1 MPPQLKPN
9 TESPNKWELENSWGG
24 TLSPG
29 GKEGLVFF
37 QIHLLLPS
45 LVTPTLDSP
54 STHIFKPNFKSTKAG
69 MEKNP
74 DFLSGLKGVG
84 AQLVSWRVMP
94 AVHVQPYP
102 LDLGEFGVQ
111 AEVSSE
117 TEGESSLS
125 VEEKTHKTI
134 IFPPSACPASE
145 DSSPWS
151 KKKAN
156 KRAQSRR
163 YSTCRAEGSLTWRK
177 GSLGIGETWVWILLA
192 LTSHITSDVFL
203 SFSETHFRVAKASD
217 EHTGIFSPF
226 TVVKMAWHGACWVPG
241 TAPRV

>member
-1 MPPQLKPN
+1 
-9 TESPNKWELENSWGG
+9 
-24 TLSPG
+24 
-29 GKEGLVFF
+29 
-37 QIHLLLPS
+37 
-45 LVTPTLDSP
+45 
-54 STHIFKPNFKSTKAG
+54 

-163 YSTCRAEGSLTWRK
+163 YSTCLAEGSLTWRK
-177 GSLGIGETWVWILLA
+177 GSLGIGET
-192 LTSHITSDVFL
+192 
-203 SFSETHFRVAKASD
+203 
-217 EHTGIFSPF
+217 
-226 TVVKMAWHGACWVPG
+226 
-241 TAPRV
+241 

>member
-1 MPPQLKPN
+1 M
-9 TESPNKWELENSWGG
+9 
-24 TLSPG
+24 
-29 GKEGLVFF
+29 FF
-37 QIHLLLPS
+37 QIHLLLPF

-177 GSLGIGETWVWILLA
+177 GSLGIGET
-192 LTSHITSDVFL
+192 
-203 SFSETHFRVAKASD
+203 
-217 EHTGIFSPF
+217 
-226 TVVKMAWHGACWVPG
+226 
-241 TAPRV
+241 